1 MEDKRKILGTLL
13 GILGFIAVMAGLTYA
28 MYTTSQTNSNTIS
41 GGHECVNINYKKGTD
56 INVTELEQVDSY
68 TETKASTIITF
79 NQDNTNGDCGNSV
92 GTIYINTK
100 EATSGVI
107 NGITETITSGTQ
119 STTLTHGVLRY
130 TIERREGSSTTA
142 TVSKTYT
149 GYVNKIGDTVVD
161 VGKLNTSTTT
171 YTVYLWLEKDATNTI
186 TESTISE
193 AKYSGYIHA
202 GARQSSTFEN

>member
-28 MYTTSQTNSNTIS
+28 LYTTNQTNSNTIS
-41 GGHECVNINYKKGTD
+41 GGHECVNINYEKGTD

-79 NQDNTNGDCGNSV
+79 NQNNTKGDCGNSI
-92 GTIYINTK
+92 GTIYINTQ
-100 EATSGVI
+100 EASTGLI
-107 NGITETITSGTQ
+107 DGITETITSGT
-119 STTLTHGVLRY
+119 STTTSTHGVLRY
-130 TIERREGSSTTA
+130 TIEKKVGSSTTVA
-142 TVSKTYT
+142 ATYT
-149 GYVNKIGDTVVD
+149 GYVNKTGDTAVD

-171 YTVYLWLEKDATNTI
+171 YTVYLWLEKDSTNTI

-202 GARQSSTFEN
+202 GARQSSTYEN